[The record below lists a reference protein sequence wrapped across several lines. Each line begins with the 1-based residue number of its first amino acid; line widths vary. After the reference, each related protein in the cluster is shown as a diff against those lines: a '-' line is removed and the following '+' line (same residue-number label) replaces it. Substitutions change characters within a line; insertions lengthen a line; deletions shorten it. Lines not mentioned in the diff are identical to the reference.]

1 MGQLDDQAPSPAVA
15 RLQHLQTAQAQSKTQ
30 LEVAMKDTSAGGA
43 EEVRTL
49 KAQLQQAEH
58 QIVEARTEVQQEVLA
73 GGGGVPPQAAP
84 TPSLNARHR
93 LVDTTTRSLG
103 TAQARKQ
110 PASSE
115 LWVLTS
121 ARRA

>member
-1 MGQLDDQAPSPAVA
+1 MDDQAPSPAVM
-15 RLQHLQTAQAQSKTQ
+15 RLQHLLTAQAQSKTQ

-84 TPSLNARHR
+84 TFVERAPQTGRYHHAVAWHGS
-93 LVDTTTRSLG
+93 G
-103 TAQARKQ
+103 AQATRF
-110 PASSE
+110 
-115 LWVLTS
+115 L
-121 ARRA
+121 